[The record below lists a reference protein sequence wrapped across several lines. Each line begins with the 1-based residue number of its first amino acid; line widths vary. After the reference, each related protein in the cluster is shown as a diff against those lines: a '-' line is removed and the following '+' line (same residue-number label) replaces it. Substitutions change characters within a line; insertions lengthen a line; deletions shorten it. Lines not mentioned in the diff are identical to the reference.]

1 MAART
6 SHRGTAP
13 TPPTGSPRAWPERPR
28 IVLPRTSCTPA
39 RSTHERQ
46 PRLDPDRVGGLDR
59 CRAHGRGHGH
69 PPGQGRHQGHGLEPH
84 PGQGRAARRVR
95 LLDRRQHRRTAWHGR
110 RLHDGVH
117 QQGPR
122 AGAARRR
129 WSAGRAGRGAP
140 DRRRLLDGRPVGLRG
155 DARRL
160 CRARR
165 RLPGLPGQRQRQGRE
180 GGHAHPGRL
189 GAGGHLPPG
198 AAAAGADRPVGHLR
212 RRGRRLPAGEDL
224 SQHHAGRGHPVHGRD
239 HRAGREGR
247 GLPRGLPRV
256 PQQQRH
262 GLGVHPV
269 QVAGVREPGLHAH
282 VHPDPAAQGLR
293 PRLCGGA
300 RPRRPDARGGR
311 GGRGGAGQRQQRPGG
326 GGLLRPARPAGPE
339 LRDHA
344 APRERRGRRRPERGR
359 PMTGARPM
367 AAPGHMGV
375 DYETRVN
382 FDRLRSYRLS
392 RAKESLE
399 ASGCGAFL
407 LFDFYNIR
415 YTTQT
420 WIGGALGDKMTRYA
434 LLTRGGEPMLW
445 DFGSA
450 ARHHRL
456 YSPWLDPENCH
467 AGMLGLR
474 GAIAPTAGLMES
486 AVRQIKGLLEDAG
499 VADAP
504 VAVDIVEPPFLFE
517 MQRQGLT
524 VVDAQQLMLDARQI
538 KSSDEI
544 MLLTQA
550 AAMVDGVYQD
560 IVEVLKP
567 GIRENEIVALANK
580 RLYELGSDQ
589 VEAVNAVSGERCN
602 PHPHN
607 FSDRLIRPG
616 DQAFFDIIHSFNGY
630 RTCYYRTFSVGSATA
645 AQRDAYTKAREWM
658 DASINMI
665 KPGVGTDEVA
675 AVWPAATEFGFENE
689 MAAFGLQFGH
699 GLGLGLHE
707 RPIISRLNSMTEPI
721 ELQPGM
727 VFALETYCP
736 ASDGFSA
743 ARIEEEVVVTP
754 DGPQILTLFPA
765 QDLVV
770 TNPY

>member
-1 MAART
+1 MA
-6 SHRGTAP
+6 S
-13 TPPTGSPRAWPERPR
+13 
-28 IVLPRTSCTPA
+28 
-39 RSTHERQ
+39 
-46 PRLDPDRVGGLDR
+46 
-59 CRAHGRGHGH
+59 
-69 PPGQGRHQGHGLEPH
+69 
-84 PGQGRAARRVR
+84 
-95 LLDRRQHRRTAWHGR
+95 
-110 RLHDGVH
+110 
-117 QQGPR
+117 
-122 AGAARRR
+122 
-129 WSAGRAGRGAP
+129 
-140 DRRRLLDGRPVGLRG
+140 
-155 DARRL
+155 
-160 CRARR
+160 
-165 RLPGLPGQRQRQGRE
+165 
-180 GGHAHPGRL
+180 
-189 GAGGHLPPG
+189 
-198 AAAAGADRPVGHLR
+198 
-212 RRGRRLPAGEDL
+212 
-224 SQHHAGRGHPVHGRD
+224 
-239 HRAGREGR
+239 
-247 GLPRGLPRV
+247 
-256 PQQQRH
+256 
-262 GLGVHPV
+262 
-269 QVAGVREPGLHAH
+269 
-282 VHPDPAAQGLR
+282 
-293 PRLCGGA
+293 
-300 RPRRPDARGGR
+300 
-311 GGRGGAGQRQQRPGG
+311 
-326 GGLLRPARPAGPE
+326 
-339 LRDHA
+339 
-344 APRERRGRRRPERGR
+344 
-359 PMTGARPM
+359 PM

-375 DYETRVN
+375 DYEQRVQ
-382 FDRLRSYRLS
+382 FGRLREYRLA

-456 YSPWLDPENCH
+456 YSPWLDPDNCH

-499 VADAP
+499 VANEP
-504 VAVDIVEPPFLFE
+504 VGVDIVEPAFLFE

-524 VVDAQQLMLDARQI
+524 VVDCQQNLLDARQI
-538 KSSDEI
+538 KSPDEI

-580 RLYELGSDQ
+580 RLYEMGSDQ
-589 VEAVNAVSGERCN
+589 VEAINAVSGERCN

-645 AQRDAYTKAREWM
+645 SQRDAYTKARQWM
-658 DASINMI
+658 DAAIGTV
-665 KPGVGTDEVA
+665 KAGVGTDEVA
-675 AVWPAATEFGFENE
+675 AVWPKAQEFGFADE

-707 RPIISRLNSMTEPI
+707 RPIISRLNSMKEPV
-721 ELQPGM
+721 ELQVGM

-754 DGPQILTLFPA
+754 DGPRILTLFPA
-765 QDLVV
+765 DDLVV
-770 TNPY
+770 ANPY